1 MAVRYGTASTTGG
14 TPPIQL
20 ACTPTSDSTFNIG
33 ATTVTCVATDAKSVT
48 TSCTFTVTL
57 NAPPRISLERFLAFG
72 DSLTWGEDGLNAT
85 STPFEARGR
94 LRPAV
99 QLPFADTYPGALQ
112 TAMRARYTAQTPQVS
127 NAGKP
132 GEAVSDSTTFP
143 RFVSFTSSGQ
153 YSAVLL
159 MEGANDLADRD
170 SRIFPT
176 VISGLRRMISD
187 AKSRGMRVFV
197 ATIPPENPA
206 GVRALAWSLVPGF
219 NDQIRLLASSE
230 GVTLVDIYQAF
241 NNDLSLIGSDGLHPN
256 ANGYHRIADTFF
268 ASLRQ
273 QLEASPGPFPT
284 ALPHI
289 LPMRR

>member
-1 MAVRYGTASTTGG
+1 M
-14 TPPIQL
+14 
-20 ACTPTSDSTFNIG
+20 FNIG
-33 ATTVTCVATDAKSVT
+33 TTTVTCVATDAKSIT
-48 TSCTFTVTL
+48 NSCTFTVTL
-57 NAPPRISLERFLAFG
+57 NAPPKIALERFLAFG
-72 DSLTWGEDGLNAT
+72 DSMTWGENGLNTA
-85 STPFEARGR
+85 STVFDAGER

-112 TAMRARYTAQTPQVS
+112 NALRDRYTVQ
-127 NAGKP
+127 
-132 GEAVSDSTTFP
+132 TFP
-143 RFVSFTSSGQ
+143 RFVGFTSSGQ

-187 AKSRGMRVFV
+187 AKSRGMRVFL

-206 GVRALAWSLVPGF
+206 GFRALAWSLVPGF

-230 GVTLVDIYQAF
+230 GVTLVDIHQAF
-241 NNDLSLIGSDGLHPN
+241 NNDLSLIGADGLHPN
-256 ANGYHRIADTFF
+256 ANGYHKIADTFF

-273 QLEASPGPFPT
+273 QLEVSPGPTPT
-284 ALPHI
+284 ALPNI
-289 LPMRR
+289 LPTRR

>member
-1 MAVRYGTASTTGG
+1 M
-14 TPPIQL
+14 
-20 ACTPTSDSTFNIG
+20 FNIG
-33 ATTVTCVATDAKSVT
+33 TTTVTCVATDAKSIT
-48 TSCTFTVTL
+48 NSCTFTVTL
-57 NAPPRISLERFLAFG
+57 NAPPKIALERFLAFG
-72 DSLTWGEDGLNAT
+72 DSMTWGENGLNTA
-85 STPFEARGR
+85 STVFDAGER

-112 TAMRARYTAQTPQVS
+112 NALRDRYTVQTPQVS

-132 GEAVSDSTTFP
+132 LEAVTGSTTFP
-143 RFVSFTSSGQ
+143 RFVGFTSSGQ

-187 AKSRGMRVFV
+187 AKSRGMRVFL

-206 GVRALAWSLVPGF
+206 GFRALAWSLVPGF

-241 NNDLSLIGSDGLHPN
+241 NNDLSLIGADGLHPN
-256 ANGYHRIADTFF
+256 ANGYHKIADTCF

-273 QLEASPGPFPT
+273 QLEVSPGPTPT
-284 ALPHI
+284 ALPNI
-289 LPMRR
+289 LPTRR